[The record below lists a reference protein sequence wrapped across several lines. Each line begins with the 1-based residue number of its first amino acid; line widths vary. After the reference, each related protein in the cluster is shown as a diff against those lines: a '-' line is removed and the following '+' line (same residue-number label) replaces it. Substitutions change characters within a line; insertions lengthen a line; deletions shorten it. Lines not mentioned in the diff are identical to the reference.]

1 MLGLTGGGPGFTY
14 HVDAIYAEN
23 LIAGGNALVL
33 IGGTTRDY
41 VTHSNLGTL
50 LGAANDAKS
59 KAQSLALQ
67 GNLGQFAL
75 VRILG
80 GVKQSSIAPAGRV
93 LHLLLLLLLVVGRI

>member
-41 VTHSNLGTL
+41 VTRFDDDIITNPKPSFSCRLTITSYG
-50 LGAANDAKS
+50 
-59 KAQSLALQ
+59 
-67 GNLGQFAL
+67 
-75 VRILG
+75 
-80 GVKQSSIAPAGRV
+80 
-93 LHLLLLLLLVVGRI
+93 